1 MTRAVAVLLGFGLG
15 GDAFAGAA
23 TPPALAVEPETRAEA
38 DARVAQLLAGLP
50 DPGTTT
56 WNARARHALLATYD
70 TDQSGQIDDFHE
82 LDDVG
87 CAVWAAMDHAV
98 RGRWADGLWVLYGV
112 GAGQAW
118 QGGALGLAPEV
129 RRQLDRRL
137 QTCRLVDPA
146 LLARQG
152 QTRPV
157 EERLR
162 AIGPAADLRW
172 EDRVSV
178 TLRGAFDDDSS
189 GLIDSMD
196 EVLAVPC
203 SAWAVLDGRLRDQ
216 GGAGLAEQYGPTNLD
231 ALGVAAQVADTVGRA
246 LRGCDLTPPL
256 VATAALADPAG
267 LAVAL
272 RALPAV
278 DPAVWEPAIRRALLA
293 TYDADHDDLLATASE
308 VQAIPCDV
316 WLALDLALRQGQ
328 RVSLIEGYGFA
339 AGQTWLGYALGLHAS
354 TRVIATDAIT
364 ACGLARPARADERT
378 ARALSSLRDAGRQ
391 VWFDAATVVLRG
403 AYDTNVDGQLDTRE
417 IGRIGCATWSALAVG
432 ADTPG
437 GLPVALGLG
446 GPSRVGRLA
455 FSADAGPAVEE
466 AIGHCAV
473 DPRRD
478 APLARAQLAA
488 KLWGLV
494 DRAGTDS
501 WDRGARDLLVAALD
515 VDLSG
520 AIDTRE
526 EAGIAGCD
534 AWRAL
539 DAGVR
544 AGWGRGLLRTFGF
557 VGDGPWWGEAVGF
570 GWRAHGRVAREVRRC
585 GVPADHEGPWGAP

>member
-1 MTRAVAVLLGFGLG
+1 MAFPAMLLALGLG
-15 GDAFAGAA
+15 GDALAGSA
-23 TPPALAVEPETRAEA
+23 TPPALAVEPETRAET
-38 DARVAQLLAGLP
+38 DARIAGVLAGLP

-56 WNARARHALLATYD
+56 WNARARHALLTTYD

-82 LDDVG
+82 LDDIG
-87 CAVWAAMDHAV
+87 CVVWSAMDHAV
-98 RGRWADGLWVLYGV
+98 RGRWADGLWVVYGV
-112 GAGQAW
+112 GVGQVW

-137 QTCRLVDPA
+137 QSCRLVDPA

-157 EERLR
+157 DERLR
-162 AIGPAADLRW
+162 AIGPSVDPRW

-203 SAWAVLDGRLRDQ
+203 AAWAVLDSRLRDQ
-216 GGAGLAEQYGPTNLD
+216 GGPGLAQQYGVTNLG
-231 ALGVAAQVADTVGRA
+231 ALGISPLVADTVGRA
-246 LRGCDLTPPL
+246 VRGCDLQPAPIAFE
-256 VATAALADPAG
+256 ATADPAG

-278 DPAVWEPAIRRALLA
+278 DPQVWEPAIRRALLA
-293 TYDADHDDLLATASE
+293 TYDVDRDELLATASE

-339 AGQTWLGYALGLHAS
+339 AGQTWLGYSLGLHAS

-378 ARALSSLRDAGRQ
+378 ARTLSGLRDAGRQ
-391 VWFDAATVVLRG
+391 VWFEAASEVLRG
-403 AYDTNVDGQLDTRE
+403 AYDANLDGVLDGRE
-417 IGRIGCATWSALAVG
+417 IGRIGCGTWSALAEG
-432 ADTPG
+432 AHTPG
-437 GLPVALGLG
+437 GLPIALGLG

-455 FSADAGPAVEE
+455 FGAEAGPAVEE

-501 WDRGARDLLVAALD
+501 WDRDARDLLVAALD

-520 AIDTRE
+520 AVDTRE

-544 AGWGRGLLRTFGF
+544 AGWGRGMLSTFGF
-557 VGDGPWWGEAVGF
+557 VGPGPWWGDAVGF
-570 GWRAHGRVAREVRRC
+570 GWRAHARVAHEVRRC
-585 GVPADHEGPWGAP
+585 GVPADRGG